1 VKLRKAFALSTRA
14 LSRSL
19 LRTSLSV
26 VGVAI
31 GIAGVV
37 MLIGAGAGAEQA
49 LRKALEP
56 MGKNLLLVSAAKTE
70 TGALRGNSRSSD
82 TLTVA
87 DWRTIQAEVPGVLHA
102 VPVVG
107 GQMLSRVGSRTVST
121 RVTGTTPAF
130 ETARSFPI
138 VSGRFIDDGDLQDRS
153 RVAVVGPLV
162 VDELFRG
169 ESPLDETIFVRG
181 VPFRVIGV
189 TGSKGFSAD
198 GANEDELVIIPFTVA
213 MGRLLNAESLNLI
226 FVQAVSE
233 AALPATESSITSL
246 LRRRH
251 WIERDSAP
259 AGAGADDFIVTDQA
273 ATVRAQQAAGRP
285 LSRVVSY
292 ASALAL
298 GLGGFGLLAVSLLS
312 VRERYSEIGLRLA
325 VGGLPRDILLQFFT
339 EAVLISLLG
348 GLTGLALGALG
359 IQIGTS
365 LTRWPMVLNW
375 QAAAYPLALSILIGI
390 VFGAYPAFRAARL
403 NPIVALNS
411 K

>member
-1 VKLRKAFALSTRA
+1 MRRTTMCLIALVASLFALGASAGERK
-14 LSRSL
+14 SL
-19 LRTSLSV
+19 FN
-26 VGVAI
+26 
-31 GIAGVV
+31 
-37 MLIGAGAGAEQA
+37 
-49 LRKALEP
+49 
-56 MGKNLLLVSAAKTE
+56 GKNLDGWDVLKCEAKVDNGEILLVGGNGLVQTKGMYGDFVLEYEWKALGKEFWDSGVYFRYDSVPENKPWPRKYQVNLRKGQEGNVGKTHISKE
-70 TGALRGNSRSSD
+70 PVKVGDWNKYK
-82 TLTVA
+82 LTVKGATMQLEINGKPAWKA
-87 DWRTIQAEVPGVLHA
+87 DGLQKPSGYISLQAEVPGVLHA

-107 GQMLSRVGSRTVST
+107 GQMLSRVGGRTVST

-130 ETARSFPI
+130 ETVRSFPI

-169 ESPLDETIFVRG
+169 ESPLGETIFVLG

-233 AALPATESSITSL
+233 AALPATGSSITSL

-273 ATVRAQQAAGRP
+273 ATVRAQQAAGSGR
-285 LSRVVSY
+285 R
-292 ASALAL
+292 
-298 GLGGFGLLAVSLLS
+298 
-312 VRERYSEIGLRLA
+312 R
-325 VGGLPRDILLQFFT
+325 
-339 EAVLISLLG
+339 
-348 GLTGLALGALG
+348 
-359 IQIGTS
+359 
-365 LTRWPMVLNW
+365 
-375 QAAAYPLALSILIGI
+375 
-390 VFGAYPAFRAARL
+390 RA
-403 NPIVALNS
+403 
-411 K
+411 